1 MARTAAEHLEA
12 DKREKLVVLEH
23 AFAGI
28 RAGNTLFVATPRI
41 VDEYVR
47 SIPKGEARTIVRMR
61 NELARRWKAHA
72 TCPVST
78 AIFLRISAQ
87 AAIDDL
93 NAGKSVEDVAPFWRI
108 LRSTDRVA
116 KKLAID
122 GRWIDARREAEGI

>member
-23 AFAGI
+23 DFAGI

-47 SIPKGEARTIVRMR
+47 SIPRGEARTIVRMR
-61 NELARRWKAHA
+61 NELARRWNAHA

-93 NAGKSVEDVAPFWRI
+93 NAGKSVEEVAPFWRI

-116 KKLAID
+116 RKLTID
-122 GRWIDARREAEGI
+122 GLWIDAQREAEGI